1 MWKKYAVLAAGLLMN
16 TVHAFA
22 NRQMQQTET
31 ETTTCNFD
39 GGGVLGL
46 GYTSLNSSGIVQT
59 GYYGRCWMFDIG
71 ASYATFSSG
80 HHHFHS
86 SKFHNT
92 FLLGHIG
99 PRNRLCQNLFIS
111 YGVMSGGNLFSHVT
125 DRWTVGA
132 FTGLDYQFKEHFLI
146 SGKVYPYNYSHS
158 SIRSHNVFANTTISF
173 FYLF

>member
-1 MWKKYAVLAAGLLMN
+1 MWKTYAIIAAGLLMN

-31 ETTTCNFD
+31 ETPCYFD

-46 GYTSLNSSGIVQT
+46 GYTSLNNSGLVQT
-59 GYYGRCWMFDIG
+59 GYYGQYWMFDVG
-71 ASYATFSSG
+71 ASYANFSSS
-80 HHHFHS
+80 HFS
-86 SKFHNT
+86 SKLNNT

-111 YGVMSGGNLFSHVT
+111 YGVMSGGNIFSHGK